1 MTETKKNSA
10 VLLINLGSPDAPTVP
25 AVRRYLREFLSDPHV
40 VRFPRILWWLI
51 LNCIV
56 LNLRTKKTTKKYA
69 SIWTEHGSP
78 LLLHTKKQAQLL
90 RGFLGHTGH
99 ALHVDYAMRYG
110 QPSLSS
116 VLNRLKEKGFSH
128 IFLLPLYPQYS
139 TCTTASVRDAV
150 QAWAKP
156 LSRKSSS
163 HVPEIHTVRSYCD
176 HPDYIEALAASVRQH
191 WMLYPRSNE
200 PYRLVMSFH
209 GIPQNYVDHGDPYLD
224 ECLTTGRLLAQA
236 LGLDETEY
244 CLCFQ
249 SRFGFTQWLKPYT
262 AATLAKLG
270 RQGVQ
275 RVDVL
280 CPGFPADCLESL
292 EEIAKQGK
300 PIFLQAGGKE
310 YFYIP
315 ALNENE
321 KWIKAMVN
329 LVLHN
334 PIAVPDKSSTDK
346 G

>member
-10 VLLINLGSPDAPTVP
+10 VLLVNLGSPDAPTVP
-25 AVRRYLREFLSDPHV
+25 AVRRYLREFLFDPHV

-51 LNCIV
+51 LNGIV
-56 LNLRTKKTTKKYA
+56 LNLRTKKTAKKYA

-110 QPSLSS
+110 QPSLFS

-163 HVPEIHTVRSYCD
+163 RVPEIRTVRSYCD

-249 SRFGFTQWLKPYT
+249 SRFGFSRWLKPYT
-262 AATLAKLG
+262 ATTLTELG

>member
-10 VLLINLGSPDAPTVP
+10 VLLVNMGSPDAPTVP

-40 VRFPRILWWLI
+40 VRFPRILWWPI
-51 LNCIV
+51 LNGIV
-56 LNLRTKKTTKKYA
+56 LNIRPKKTAKKYA
-69 SIWTEHGSP
+69 SIWTGHGSP
-78 LLLHTKKQAQLL
+78 LRVHTEKQAKLL

-116 VLNRLKEKGFSH
+116 VLDRLHKKGFSH

-139 TCTTASVRDAV
+139 TCTTASVYEAV
-150 QAWAKP
+150 QAWVKP

-163 HVPEIHTVRSYCD
+163 RVPEIHTVHSYHD
-176 HPDYIEALAASVRQH
+176 HPGYIEALAASVRQH
-191 WMLYPRSNE
+191 WSRHPRSDE
-200 PYRLVMSFH
+200 PYRLIMSFH
-209 GIPQNYVDHGDPYLD
+209 GIPRNYVDHGDPYLD

-244 CLCFQ
+244 SLCFQ
-249 SRFGFTQWLKPYT
+249 SRFGFSRWLKPYT
-262 AATLAKLG
+262 AATIAKLG

-292 EEIAKQGK
+292 EEIAAHGK
-300 PIFLQAGGKE
+300 AIFLQAGGKE

-329 LVLHN
+329 LVLHHS
-334 PIAVPDKSSTDK
+334 ITEPDKRSTDK

>member
-10 VLLINLGSPDAPTVP
+10 VLLVNLGSPDAPTAS

-51 LNCIV
+51 LNGIV
-56 LNLRTKKTTKKYA
+56 LNFRTKKTTKKYA
-69 SIWTEHGSP
+69 SIWTEEGSP

-90 RGFLGHTGH
+90 RGFLGHAGH

-139 TCTTASVRDAV
+139 TCTTASVYEAV

-156 LSRKSSS
+156 LSRKPSSR
-163 HVPEIHTVRSYCD
+163 VPEIRTVHSYHD
-176 HPDYIEALAASVRQH
+176 HPDYIKALAASVRQH

-262 AATLAKLG
+262 AATMAKLG

-275 RVDVL
+275 RVDIL
-280 CPGFPADCLESL
+280 CPGFPGDCLESL

-300 PIFLQAGGKE
+300 SIFLQAGGKE
-310 YFYIP
+310 YLYIP

-329 LVLHN
+329 LVLN
-334 PIAVPDKSSTDK
+334 NSIAVPDKSSTDK